1 MKEQMMKRMAMKKKE
16 VKEKKTKLAPGIK
29 KLRTIRQKMSEIED
43 EYQGKKKDYD
53 AVIEQ
58 MEAEKEQITKDMG
71 S

>member
-1 MKEQMMKRMAMKKKE
+1 
-16 VKEKKTKLAPGIK
+16 
-29 KLRTIRQKMSEIED
+29 MSEIED